1 MVAFAVD
8 RRSDFA
14 SEIGETANKEWEIEM
29 KVAFCTLGCKVNH
42 YETAAMAELFTAA
55 GHQVVAFSEEADAY
69 VVNTCTVTAVA
80 DQKSRQMLSRAHAQ
94 APGALIVAV
103 GCYSEVARE
112 KVSALPGVDLVL
124 GTGGR
129 KDIVPLV
136 ERALLG
142 DRPDPAAEPPFARR
156 TFEDLSAV
164 ADSRTRATLKV
175 QDGCVSF
182 CTYCAIPFA
191 RGALRSRSVES
202 CRRELIALVEKGYRE
217 IVLTGIELT
226 EYGKDLQDRPT
237 LNDLIRLS
245 DDCGVERLRLG
256 SLDPRFADEA
266 FAQTCAGSRSLC
278 HQFHLSLQSGSDTVL
293 RRMNRRYTA
302 EEYLENADR
311 LRNYMPDAA
320 ITTDVIAGFPG
331 ESEAEHTETLA
342 FLKQVGFARIH
353 AFPYSRRPGTKAAAM
368 SGQLSRQEKAKRAKE
383 LINLGDKLEKAFIDR
398 QIGTVQQV
406 LREEDGTGYTGNYV
420 RVRCPGPA
428 GELVQVR
435 IVGRKD
441 TIAIG
446 EEI

>member
-1 MVAFAVD
+1 MRVAFY
-8 RRSDFA
+8 
-14 SEIGETANKEWEIEM
+14 
-29 KVAFCTLGCKVNH
+29 TLGCKVNH

-55 GHQVVAFSEEADAY
+55 GHQVVDFSKPADAY
-69 VVNTCTVTAVA
+69 IVNTCTVTAVA

-94 APGALIVAV
+94 SPDALVVAV

-112 KVSALPGVDLVL
+112 KVAALPGVDLVL

-129 KDIVPLV
+129 RDIVSLV
-136 ERALLG
+136 ERSLLG
-142 DRPDPAAEPPFARR
+142 ERPDGAVEPPFARR
-156 TFEDLSAV
+156 SFEELSAV

-202 CRRELIALVEKGYRE
+202 CRRELLALVEKGYQE

-226 EYGKDLQDRPT
+226 EYGKDLSGHPT
-237 LNDLIRLS
+237 LNDLIRLA

-256 SLDPRFADEA
+256 SLDPRFADET
-266 FAQTCAGSRSLC
+266 FARTCAESRSLC

-293 RRMNRRYTA
+293 SRMNRRYTT
-302 EEYLENADR
+302 EEYRQNADR
-311 LRNYMPDAA
+311 LRACMPDTA

-331 ESEAEHTETLA
+331 ETEAEHGETAA
-342 FLKQVGFARIH
+342 FLRQVGFARIH
-353 AFPYSRRPGTKAAAM
+353 VFPYSRRPGTKAASM
-368 SGQLSRQEKAKRAKE
+368 PGQLTRQEKARRARE
-383 LINLGDKLEKAFIDR
+383 LIIVGEELERAFVDR

-406 LREEDGTGYTGNYV
+406 LMEEDGTGYTRNYV
-420 RVRCPGPA
+420 RVRCPGSA
-428 GELVQVR
+428 GEPVTVR

>member
-1 MVAFAVD
+1 
-8 RRSDFA
+8 
-14 SEIGETANKEWEIEM
+14 M
-29 KVAFCTLGCKVNH
+29 KVAFYTLGCKVNH

-55 GHQVVAFSEEADAY
+55 GHSVVDFSEKADAY

-94 APGALIVAV
+94 SPDALIVAV
-103 GCYSEVARE
+103 GCYSEVAKE
-112 KVSALPGVDLVL
+112 KVASLPGVDLVL

-136 ERALLG
+136 EQALLG
-142 DRPDPAAEPPFARR
+142 EKPDPESVPPFSRR
-156 TFEDLSAV
+156 SFEDLSAV

-191 RGALRSRSVES
+191 RGALRSRSMES
-202 CRRELIALVEKGYRE
+202 CRRELLALVDKGYRE

-226 EYGKDLQDRPT
+226 EYGKDLQDKPT

-256 SLDPRFADEA
+256 SLDPRFADET
-266 FAQTCAGSRSLC
+266 FAEACAGSRSLC

-293 RRMNRRYTA
+293 ARMNRRYTGS
-302 EEYLENADR
+302 EYLENADR
-311 LRNYMPDAA
+311 LRAFMPDAA

-331 ESEAEHTETLA
+331 ETEAEHGETVA
-342 FLKQVGFARIH
+342 FLNEVGFARIH
-353 AFPYSRRPGTKAAAM
+353 VFPYSRRPGTKAAAM
-368 SGQLSRQEKAKRAKE
+368 PHQLTRQEKAQRAKE
-383 LINLGDKLEKAFIDR
+383 LIALGDKLEKAFIDR
-398 QIGTVQQV
+398 QMGTVHRV
-406 LREEDGTGYTGNYV
+406 LMEEDGTGYTGNYV

-428 GELVQVR
+428 GESVEVR
-435 IVGRKD
+435 IVGREN

-446 EEI
+446 DLV

>member
-1 MVAFAVD
+1 
-8 RRSDFA
+8 
-14 SEIGETANKEWEIEM
+14 M
-29 KVAFCTLGCKVNH
+29 KVAFYTLGCKVNH

-55 GHQVVAFSEEADAY
+55 GHQVVDFSEPADAY
-69 VVNTCTVTAVA
+69 IVNTCTVTAVA

-94 APGALIVAV
+94 SPDALVVAV

-112 KVSALPGVDLVL
+112 KVASLPGVDLVL

-129 KDIVPLV
+129 KDIVSLV
-136 ERALLG
+136 ERALMG
-142 DRPDPAAEPPFARR
+142 ERPDPESEPPFVRR

-191 RGALRSRSVES
+191 RGALRSRSRES
-202 CRRELIALVEKGYRE
+202 CRRELTALVDKGYRE

-226 EYGKDLQDRPT
+226 EYGKDLEGRPT
-237 LNDLIRLS
+237 LNDLIRLA

-266 FAQTCAGSRSLC
+266 FARTCAQSRSLC
-278 HQFHLSLQSGSDTVL
+278 RQFHLSLQSGSDTVL
-293 RRMNRRYTA
+293 QRMNRRYTA
-302 EEYLENADR
+302 AEYRQNADR
-311 LRNYMPDAA
+311 LREYMPDAA

-331 ESEAEHTETLA
+331 ESSAEHAETAA
-342 FLKQVGFARIH
+342 FLKEVGFARIH
-353 AFPYSRRPGTKAAAM
+353 VFPYSRRPGTKAAAM
-368 SGQLSRQEKAKRAKE
+368 PGQLTRQEKAKRAKE
-383 LINLGDKLEKAFIDR
+383 LIAVGEDLEKAFIDR

-406 LREEDGTGYTGNYV
+406 LMEEDGTGYTKNYV

-428 GELVQVR
+428 GEPVTVR
-435 IVGRKD
+435 IVGREN

-446 EEI
+446 EEIET

>member
-1 MVAFAVD
+1 MRVAFY
-8 RRSDFA
+8 
-14 SEIGETANKEWEIEM
+14 
-29 KVAFCTLGCKVNH
+29 TLGCKVNH

-55 GHQVVAFSEEADAY
+55 GHQVVAFSEPADAY

-94 APGALIVAV
+94 APDALVVAV
-103 GCYSEVARE
+103 GCYSEVAKD
-112 KVSALPGVDLVL
+112 KVATLPGVDLVL

-129 KDIVPLV
+129 KDIVALV

-142 DRPDPAAEPPFARR
+142 DRPDGDSESPFARR
-156 TFEDLSAV
+156 AFEELSAV

-191 RGALRSRSVES
+191 RGALRSRSMES
-202 CRRELIALVEKGYRE
+202 CRRELLALVEKGYRE

-226 EYGKDLQDRPT
+226 EYGKDLAERPT

-245 DDCGVERLRLG
+245 DACGVERLRLG
-256 SLDPRFADEA
+256 SLDPRFADET

-302 EEYLENADR
+302 EEYRKNADR
-311 LRNYMPDAA
+311 LRAYMPDAA

-331 ESEAEHTETLA
+331 ETEREHQETAA
-342 FLKQVGFARIH
+342 FLRQVGFARIH
-353 AFPYSRRPGTKAAAM
+353 VFPYSRRPGTKAAAM
-368 SGQLSRQEKAKRAKE
+368 PGQLTRQEKAKRARE
-383 LINLGDKLEKAFIDR
+383 LIRLGEGLEAAFIDR
-398 QIGTVQQV
+398 QMGTVHRV
-406 LREEDGTGYTGNYV
+406 LMEEDGTGYTENYV

-428 GELVQVR
+428 GEVVKAR
-435 IVGRKD
+435 IVGREN

-446 EEI
+446 ELV

>member
-1 MVAFAVD
+1 
-8 RRSDFA
+8 
-14 SEIGETANKEWEIEM
+14 M
-29 KVAFCTLGCKVNH
+29 KVAFYTLGCKVNH
-42 YETAAMAELFTAA
+42 YETAAMAELFAAA
-55 GHQVVAFSEEADAY
+55 GHQVVDFSEPADAY
-69 VVNTCTVTAVA
+69 IVNTCTVTAVA

-94 APGALIVAV
+94 APDALVVAV
-103 GCYSEVARE
+103 GCYSEVAKE

-129 KDIVPLV
+129 KDIVSLV

-191 RGALRSRSVES
+191 RGALRSRSMDS
-202 CRRELIALVEKGYRE
+202 CRRELTTLVEKGYRE

-226 EYGKDLQDRPT
+226 EYGKDLSDRPT
-237 LNDLIRLS
+237 LNDLIRLA

-256 SLDPRFADEA
+256 SLDPRFADED
-266 FAQTCAGSRSLC
+266 FARTCAQSKSLC

-293 RRMNRRYTA
+293 ARMNRRYTT
-302 EEYLENADR
+302 EEYLRNADR
-311 LRNYMPDAA
+311 LRSYMPDAA

-331 ESEAEHTETLA
+331 ETEAEHQETAA
-342 FLKQVGFARIH
+342 FLKEVGFARIH
-353 AFPYSRRPGTKAAAM
+353 VFPYSRRPGTKAAAM
-368 SGQLSRQEKAKRAKE
+368 PGQLTRQEKAKRARE
-383 LINLGDKLEKAFIDR
+383 LINLGDELERAFIDR

-406 LREEDGTGYTGNYV
+406 LMEEDGTGYTGNYV

-428 GELVQVR
+428 GEPVTVR
-435 IVGRKD
+435 IIGRENS
-441 TIAIG
+441 IAIG
-446 EEI
+446 EEIV

>member
-1 MVAFAVD
+1 
-8 RRSDFA
+8 
-14 SEIGETANKEWEIEM
+14 M
-29 KVAFCTLGCKVNH
+29 KVAFYTLGCKVNH

-55 GHQVVAFSEEADAY
+55 GHQVVDFSEPADAY
-69 VVNTCTVTAVA
+69 IVNTCTVTAVA

-94 APGALIVAV
+94 APHALIVAV

-112 KVSALPGVDLVL
+112 KVASLPGVDLVL

-129 KDIVPLV
+129 KDIVSLV
-136 ERALLG
+136 EQALLG
-142 DRPDPAAEPPFARR
+142 ERPDGDSVSPFARR

-191 RGALRSRSVES
+191 RGALRSRSMES
-202 CRRELIALVEKGYRE
+202 CRRELLALVEKGYRE

-226 EYGKDLQDRPT
+226 EYGKDLRDRPT
-237 LNDLIRLS
+237 LNDLIRLA

-256 SLDPRFADEA
+256 SLDPRFADET
-266 FAQTCAGSRSLC
+266 FAQTCAESRSLC
-278 HQFHLSLQSGSDTVL
+278 HQFHLSLQSGSNTVL
-293 RRMNRRYTA
+293 ARMNRRYSA

-311 LRNYMPDAA
+311 LRACMPDAA

-331 ESEAEHTETLA
+331 ESEAEHAETA
-342 FLKQVGFARIH
+342 VFLQEVGFARIH
-353 AFPYSRRPGTKAAAM
+353 VFPYSRRPGTKAAAM
-368 SGQLSRQEKAKRAKE
+368 AGQLSRLEKAKRAKE
-383 LINLGDKLEKAFIDR
+383 LIAIGDELEKAFIDR

-406 LREEDGTGYTGNYV
+406 LMEEDGTGYTGNYV
-420 RVRCPGPA
+420 RVRCPAPA
-428 GELVQVR
+428 GEPVTVR
-435 IVGRKD
+435 IVGRED

-446 EEI
+446 KEI

>member
-1 MVAFAVD
+1 
-8 RRSDFA
+8 
-14 SEIGETANKEWEIEM
+14 M
-29 KVAFCTLGCKVNH
+29 KVAFYTLGCKVNH

-55 GHQVVAFSEEADAY
+55 GHTVVDFSEPADAY
-69 VVNTCTVTAVA
+69 IVNTCTVTAVA
-80 DQKSRQMLSRAHAQ
+80 DQKSRQMLSRAHVQ
-94 APGALIVAV
+94 SPGALVVAV
-103 GCYSEVARE
+103 GCYSEVAKE
-112 KVSALPGVDLVL
+112 KVASLPGVDLVL

-129 KDIVPLV
+129 KDIVALV
-136 ERALLG
+136 ERALMG
-142 DRPDPAAEPPFARR
+142 ERPAPESEPPFARR

-191 RGALRSRSVES
+191 RGALRSRSMES
-202 CRRELIALVEKGYRE
+202 CRRELLTLVERGYRE

-226 EYGKDLQDRPT
+226 EYGKDLVDKPT
-237 LNDLIRLS
+237 LNDLIRLA

-266 FAQTCAGSRSLC
+266 FARNCADSRSLC

-293 RRMNRRYTA
+293 ARMNRRYTA
-302 EEYLENADR
+302 AEYLRNADR
-311 LRNYMPDAA
+311 LRAYMPDAA

-331 ESEAEHTETLA
+331 ESLAEHAETAA
-342 FLKQVGFARIH
+342 FLKEVGFARIH
-353 AFPYSRRPGTKAAAM
+353 VFPYSRRPGTKAASM
-368 SGQLSRQEKAKRAKE
+368 PGQLTRQEKARRARE
-383 LINLGDKLEKAFIDR
+383 LIAIGGDLEMAFIDR

-406 LREEDGTGYTGNYV
+406 LMEEDGTGYTKNYV

-428 GELVQVR
+428 GEPVTVR
-435 IVGRKD
+435 IVGREE

-446 EEI
+446 ESV